1 MKVGSSMNIIIK
13 KKGVTLVE
21 LIAVIGILGIVFS
34 IIFQI
39 FSFQTK
45 MYNVA
50 MSTNDVQNS
59 GRLCLNSI
67 SEGIRLAAQVTIN
80 DPNADLINI
89 AGISGRS
96 KQIVQITPYGS
107 SVTYQYIINNNK
119 LYKYKNETNYS
130 LVASKVNKISVSKV
144 GSIYEI
150 SVEVQS
156 GNFVKIFTTSVS
168 LRNWG
173 L

>member
-1 MKVGSSMNIIIK
+1 MKVGSSMNITIK

-34 IIFQI
+34 MIFQV
-39 FSFQTK
+39 FNSQTK
-45 MYNVA
+45 MYNLA
-50 MSTNDVQNS
+50 MSTNNAQNA

-67 SEGIRLAAQVTIN
+67 SEGIRLAAQVVIN
-80 DPNADLINI
+80 DPNADLISI
-89 AGISGRS
+89 AGISGKS
-96 KQIVQITPYGS
+96 KQILQITPYGS

-130 LVASKVNKISVSKV
+130 LVASKVNKISVSKL

-150 SVEVQS
+150 YVEIQNGNSV
-156 GNFVKIFTTSVS
+156 KTFTTSVS